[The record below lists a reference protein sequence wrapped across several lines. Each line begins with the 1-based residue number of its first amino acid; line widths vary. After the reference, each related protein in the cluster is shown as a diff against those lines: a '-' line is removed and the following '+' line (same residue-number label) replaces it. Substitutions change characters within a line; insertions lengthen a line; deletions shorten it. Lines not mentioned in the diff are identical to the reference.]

1 MQLHQFEREVQLVDS
16 WLLSKQVLAESD
28 NYGQDL
34 EDVEVM
40 HILFM
45 VEKEDI
51 NSLTALLLLMLFGL

>member
-1 MQLHQFEREVQLVDS
+1 MHQFEREVQLVDS

-34 EDVEVM
+34 EDVEVT

-45 VEKEDI
+45 VEREDM
-51 NSLTALLLLMLFGL
+51 NSLTALSLLTPFGL